1 MTNKKTKND
10 IVVSIIMFMLSLIM
24 IFPFFWLFLSAFKT
38 PADVYT
44 YPPKWF
50 PSSYKMDNFIQVFRS
65 IPFGT
70 FYLNTIF
77 TSIIQTV
84 LQIGL
89 SITCAYSLSILEFPG
104 KKVIYMLIQSVMF
117 VPMVVILIPLYM
129 IVSKFHWVNTYMGI
143 IMPQILGVFTTILL
157 VSFFNTIPKDLIEA
171 PKLDG
176 CNYHQILWCMVVPNS
191 TTAISSATLFA
202 FLSHWKSY
210 IWPLLV
216 TNSTKLRTLPVGL
229 KYLIKEASTE
239 YQVMMAAALMSIF
252 PVLLMY
258 ILCEKSFVR
267 SLTMTGLK
275 G

>member
-1 MTNKKTKND
+1 
-10 IVVSIIMFMLSLIM
+10 
-24 IFPFFWLFLSAFKT
+24 
-38 PADVYT
+38 
-44 YPPKWF
+44 
-50 PSSYKMDNFIQVFRS
+50 
-65 IPFGT
+65 
-70 FYLNTIF
+70 
-77 TSIIQTV
+77 
-84 LQIGL
+84 
-89 SITCAYSLSILEFPG
+89 
-104 KKVIYMLIQSVMF
+104 
-117 VPMVVILIPLYM
+117 
-129 IVSKFHWVNTYMGI
+129 MGI

-157 VSFFNTIPKDLIEA
+157 VSFFNTIPRDLIEA
-171 PKLDG
+171 PKIDG
-176 CNYHQILWCMVVPNS
+176 CNYHQILWSMVVPNS